1 MDVLFYYH
9 FIYDPFRRIFGASGR
24 IWFLFTERRSM
35 DFGVRF
41 RKRCIPY
48 TLYHLY
54 QSPAIGYRERERDL
68 SSFSNIL
75 LRPDLPVPFG
85 VIYRQ

>member
-1 MDVLFYYH
+1 MSC
-9 FIYDPFRRIFGASGR
+9 FIIILYMIHSGEYLEHLVGSGFCLRRGGAWISESGFASAVSHIHCTIYINPR
-24 IWFLFTERRSM
+24 LLVI
-35 DFGVRF
+35 
-41 RKRCIPY
+41 
-48 TLYHLY
+48 
-54 QSPAIGYRERERDL
+54 ERERDL